1 MTSAMVLHK
10 KTFRKM
16 HCKAGK
22 ANCFDITTGH
32 VSLYGWTFYLIFYII
47 FPLLKQI
54 SAKTA
59 MMYQNRALPPPHIAS
74 N

>member
-32 VSLYGWTFYLIFYII
+32 VSLCGWTFILSFI
-47 FPLLKQI
+47 
-54 SAKTA
+54 
-59 MMYQNRALPPPHIAS
+59 
-74 N
+74 